1 MPTFYPLAAP
11 TAVSSG
17 HLPTLRAPNSGL
29 KSSDSINARLWQNR
43 YIAWQTRES
52 VYRQRLEAERLNLFG
67 GEPGDDPGLC
77 DKMMEV
83 FEGMDWIDT
92 MQ

>member
-1 MPTFYPLAAP
+1 M
-11 TAVSSG
+11 S
-17 HLPTLRAPNSGL
+17 TLRAPFASL
-29 KSSDSINARLWQNR
+29 KSSDSVNARHWQNR

-52 VYRQRLEAERLNLFG
+52 VYRQRQESERLKLFG